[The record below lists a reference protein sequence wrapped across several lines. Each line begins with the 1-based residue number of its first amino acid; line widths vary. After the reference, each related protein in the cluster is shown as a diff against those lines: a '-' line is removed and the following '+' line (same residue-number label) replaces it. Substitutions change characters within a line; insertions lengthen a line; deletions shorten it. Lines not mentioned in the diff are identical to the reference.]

1 VSSFS
6 LRERHAARAGGNN
19 EMIQAVDRGRTPTFR
34 LLAGLAVTLSAV
46 AVYSAYTV
54 WQLRTLENLQAAT
67 IDRNRIDSLLLLR
80 IQNNLNSVA
89 LTLRDMLDHTE
100 PYPLAAWRAPM
111 ARVRTDLA
119 DALDREAKFSPITGP
134 AESRAY
140 LSTTVTQFWDA
151 LDRVFALAES
161 GETEKAADTIR
172 LSLQARQQALTTA
185 VARLLVQNNESEEHA
200 AENTR
205 AIYRR
210 VERNVYIFLAAVLIV
225 VVLTS
230 IYLLDY
236 NRRMFER
243 VEALSLRRSELAQQ
257 LISMQENA
265 FRSIARELHDDFGQI
280 LTAMGAMLARAERRT
295 PAEAGADKASL
306 REIHEVAQA
315 TLEKVRSLSH
325 ALHPVV
331 LDDAGFEDAVAAYLP
346 AFQKQTGIAVQY
358 EKSGACR
365 ELDRGVAI
373 HIYRVLQE
381 ALNNVARH
389 SKSTSARVRLN
400 YLPETVVLEVEDR
413 GIGFGKR
420 EGKGMG
426 LISMRERAGLVNGRV
441 ELLDA
446 EGGGALMRMI
456 VPA

>member
-1 VSSFS
+1 
-6 LRERHAARAGGNN
+6 
-19 EMIQAVDRGRTPTFR
+19 MILTVDRGRTPTFR

-67 IDRNRIDSLLLLR
+67 IDRNRVDSLLLLR

-100 PYPLAAWRAPM
+100 PYPLTAWRAPL

-119 DALDREAKFSPITGP
+119 DALEREAKYSPSTGS
-134 AESRAY
+134 AESRSY
-140 LSTTVTQFWDA
+140 LSTSVNQFWDA

-161 GETEKAADTIR
+161 GETEKAGDTIR

-200 AENTR
+200 GENTR

-210 VERNVYIFLAAVLIV
+210 AERNVYLFLAAVLIV

-236 NRRMFER
+236 NRRMFDR
-243 VEALSLRRSELAQQ
+243 VQALSLRRSELAQQ
-257 LISMQENA
+257 LISMQENTFSA
-265 FRSIARELHDDFGQI
+265 IARELHDDFGQI
-280 LTAMGAMLARAERRT
+280 LTAIGAMLARAERRT
-295 PAEAGADKASL
+295 PAEAGSDKADL
-306 REIHEVAQA
+306 REIHEVAQS

-331 LDDAGFEDAVAAYLP
+331 LDDAGFEGAVATYLP
-346 AFQKQTGIAVQY
+346 AFERQTGISVTY
-358 EKSGACR
+358 EKRGSSR

-373 HIYRVLQE
+373 HLYRVLQE

-400 YLPETVVLEVEDR
+400 YQHGAVVLEVEDR

-420 EGKGMG
+420 ESKGMG
-426 LISMRERAGLVNGRV
+426 LISMRERAGLVNGSV
-441 ELLDA
+441 EFLDA
-446 EGGGALMRMI
+446 EGGGALVRLTVSSI
-456 VPA
+456 AILPFDERRAI

>member
-1 VSSFS
+1 M
-6 LRERHAARAGGNN
+6 N
-19 EMIQAVDRGRTPTFR
+19 RGRTPTFR

-80 IQNNLNSVA
+80 IQNNLDSVA

-100 PYPLAAWRAPM
+100 PYPLTAWRAPL
-111 ARVRTDLA
+111 ARIRTDLA
-119 DALDREAKFSPITGP
+119 DAQEREAKYSPSTGSS
-134 AESRAY
+134 ENRSY
-140 LSTTVTQFWDA
+140 LSSSVNQFWDA

-161 GETEKAADTIR
+161 GDIQKAGDTIR

-205 AIYRR
+205 SIYRR
-210 VERNVYIFLAAVLIV
+210 AERNVYIFLAAVLIV
-225 VVLTS
+225 VVLNS

-236 NRRMFER
+236 NRRMFDR
-243 VEALSLRRSELAQQ
+243 VEALSHRRSELAQQ
-257 LISMQENA
+257 LISMQENT
-265 FRSIARELHDDFGQI
+265 FRSISRELHDEFGQI
-280 LTAMGAMLARAERRT
+280 LTAIGAMLARVQQRT
-295 PAEAGADKASL
+295 PAEAGADKADL
-306 REIHEVAQA
+306 REIQEVAQS

-331 LDDAGFEDAVAAYLP
+331 LDDAGFEGAVDVYLP
-346 AFQKQTGIAVQY
+346 TFEKQTRISVQY
-358 EKSGACR
+358 EKSGTSR
-365 ELDRGVAI
+365 GLDRGVEI
-373 HIYRVLQE
+373 HRYRVLQE

-400 YLPETVVLEVEDR
+400 YLPGTVVLEVEDR
-413 GIGFGKR
+413 GIGFGKG

-426 LISMRERAGLVNGRV
+426 LISMRERAELVNGRV
-441 ELLDA
+441 EVLHA
-446 EGGGALMRMI
+446 EGGGTLIRMT
-456 VPA
+456 VPAG

>member
-1 VSSFS
+1 
-6 LRERHAARAGGNN
+6 
-19 EMIQAVDRGRTPTFR
+19 
-34 LLAGLAVTLSAV
+34 LLAGFAVTLSAV

-80 IQNNLNSVA
+80 IQNNLDSVA

-100 PYPLAAWRAPM
+100 PYPLTAWRAPL
-111 ARVRTDLA
+111 ARIRTDLA
-119 DALDREAKFSPITGP
+119 DAQEREAKYSPSTGSS
-134 AESRAY
+134 ENRSY
-140 LSTTVTQFWDA
+140 LSSSVNQFWDA

-161 GETEKAADTIR
+161 GDIQKAGDTIR

-205 AIYRR
+205 SIYRR
-210 VERNVYIFLAAVLIV
+210 AERNVYIFLAAVLIV
-225 VVLTS
+225 VVLNS

-236 NRRMFER
+236 NRRMFDR
-243 VEALSLRRSELAQQ
+243 VEALSHRRSELAQQ
-257 LISMQENA
+257 LISMQENT
-265 FRSIARELHDDFGQI
+265 FRSISRELHDEFGQI
-280 LTAMGAMLARAERRT
+280 LTAIGAMLARVQRRT
-295 PAEAGADKASL
+295 PAEAGADKADL
-306 REIHEVAQA
+306 REIQEVAQS

-331 LDDAGFEDAVAAYLP
+331 LDDAGFEGAVDVYLP
-346 AFQKQTGIAVQY
+346 TFEKQTRISVQY
-358 EKSGACR
+358 EKSGTSR
-365 ELDRGVAI
+365 GLDRGVEI
-373 HIYRVLQE
+373 HLYRVLQE

-400 YLPETVVLEVEDR
+400 YLPGTVVLEVEDR
-413 GIGFGKR
+413 GIGFGKG

-426 LISMRERAGLVNGRV
+426 LISMRERAELVNGRV
-441 ELLDA
+441 EVLHA
-446 EGGGALMRMI
+446 EGGGTLIRMT
-456 VPA
+456 VPAG